1 MAEAQEPIGTE
12 FHFIKPLRPS
22 DLRSPSR
29 TSRKQRGVCYVQD
42 HNIGHIPK
50 ISVEMFRHCR
60 SVSFSV
66 WAVSLWCWLGKH
78 RQTFFLMVEEG
89 AKKTVFSLAESDIC
103 RHLNPDGKHLHHQ
116 QILAPQNDDSSCF
129 AHWVQIVRVDLWQRP
144 RFFETHMI
152 ICEFVPGCHPP
163 FLRNPDLQTTWS
175 SKTWWKWGMFFLE
188 RHVLLVLVLDVMGRP
203 CCVKRFFQTSWDV
216 PLKPTVRWEPR
227 RFVGWF

>member
-22 DLRSPSR
+22 DPARPGRHGNNVACVMSR
-29 TSRKQRGVCYVQD
+29 TTILVTFQKYRWKCSDTAGA
-42 HNIGHIPK
+42 
-50 ISVEMFRHCR
+50 FRFQCGLFHFDVGLENTDR
-60 SVSFSV
+60 
-66 WAVSLWCWLGKH
+66 L
-78 RQTFFLMVEEG
+78 FFWWSKKG
-89 AKKTVFSLAESDIC
+89 QKKTVFSLAESDIC

-144 RFFETHMI
+144 RFFETHTI

-188 RHVLLVLVLDVMGRP
+188 RHVLLILVLDVMGRP